1 MCDLAESDHWDGI
14 LVRFYMP
21 NTPNVSLSL
30 SHTHTHTQNSLVFQ
44 WLRVHL
50 PIQGTQVHFLL
61 WEDSHATWQL
71 GPCKPKKLACLKPV
85 LHKRRSHCN
94 EKPAHGSKEPFI
106 AFSTQFNTV
115 VKLTSDSQVLR

>member
-14 LVRFYMP
+14 LVHFYMP

-30 SHTHTHTQNSLVFQ
+30 SLSHTHTQTSLVFQ

-61 WEDSHATWQL
+61 WEDSTCHVATRPMQIKEA
-71 GPCKPKKLACLKPV
+71 CTPKACAPQ
-85 LHKRRSHCN
+85 
-94 EKPAHGSKEPFI
+94 EKK
-106 AFSTQFNTV
+106 TLQ
-115 VKLTSDSQVLR
+115 